1 MLLTIDTYYYLMNHE
16 KDENSNG
23 QHIVVTQNGKNPASG
38 TPNDR
43 IPDLEQK
50 SSIVTAKIEPIPFF
64 PNAVGNPPH
73 VIKEIKSTVSKI
85 NVDLKLSFLFLNR
98 FF

>member
-1 MLLTIDTYYYLMNHE
+1 MLLSIDTYYYLMNHE

-23 QHIVVTQNGKNPASG
+23 QLIVVTQNGKNPAPG
-38 TPNDR
+38 TPNVDR
-43 IPDLEQK
+43 IPDQEQK

-85 NVDLKLSFLFLNR
+85 DSKFSFLFLNS
-98 FF
+98 FC